1 MTWQVSAGEDKEDQY
16 LIATSEQP
24 ICAYH
29 AGEWLAPKELPIR
42 YAGYSTCFRKEA
54 GSHGRDQLGI
64 FRVHQFEK
72 VEQFALTSPE
82 GDISWKMQEE
92 MIENSKEVTGAIPDG
107 RNSLR
112 AILCA
117 QFSAR
122 NSAQFSDG
130 LCTPRSSTSPSA
142 SRTASST
149 L

>member
-1 MTWQVSAGEDKEDQY
+1 MTGAGEDQY

-112 AILCA
+112 AIL
-117 QFSAR
+117 R

-130 LCTPRSSTSPSA
+130 LCTPPRSSTSPSA

>member
-1 MTWQVSAGEDKEDQY
+1 MTGAGEDQY

-72 VEQFALTSPE
+72 VEQFAIVNSDLETSQAAV
-82 GDISWKMQEE
+82 SWSSSPMLEPAEK
-92 MIENSKEVTGAIPDG
+92 SRCFDG
-107 RNSLR
+107 PRYQY
-112 AILCA
+112 A
-117 QFSAR
+117 AR
-122 NSAQFSDG
+122 NA
-130 LCTPRSSTSPSA
+130 
-142 SRTASST
+142 
-149 L
+149 